1 MKRVLFF
8 LVVLCVFYCGAPGV
22 EHIIT
27 QKGGVFEFDGMR
39 LEFPEMSVVESTA
52 IEIEIKSTNKKT
64 YEHGFRRL
72 GTAFTVL
79 PHNVSFDEPGL
90 FSMPVENANT
100 VLAAQIGNG
109 FVPLASAVVDQGVL
123 TARIWHGGTYE
134 LIETP
139 QHYGIIGHTDGER
152 ALLVVTD
159 VYVSDHVKNLTQT
172 LKSGGYPYPVWT
184 FVYPG
189 ARSIRDNAQFLA
201 HELNKLH
208 EQYGDFLLDIVSFG
222 IGGLITHCYVS
233 DTALYQRDFSS
244 AIITAGTPFFGS
256 AFADI
261 ENATKASNPY
271 RFFYIDGLGAHVD
284 DILPESE
291 FIAWVSTQKGI
302 IRGHYYDNIEE
313 NKNFASLS
321 GRYRFDG
328 EFAEESNGDGLVSVP
343 ATMLTPIE
351 PVPFHVDHIAL
362 FEKPQIHAAIRE
374 FVQLYRSFTWPVLFS
389 KVWNGQE
396 TLSKIPEA
404 WEKEARLIYHKPA
417 DFDALVEFNRNMLNS
432 APENAIL
439 MTNGDNDTYPAW
451 FLQNK
456 GVRTDVI
463 IVNRSLLNL
472 PDYALFL
479 QEHGLPL
486 SVTRTELET
495 MEHDYNKETS
505 EFVSKSDKL
514 IKRLLKQKVRPVVFA
529 TTVYEPQKFG
539 YPLKLSGMVY
549 EIGEGEIDI
558 EKTKEFL
565 YTSLVDDVVS
575 SVIIDSLTEHIQNI
589 VANYAAS
596 SFKLAE
602 ALEKQEK
609 FADAL
614 KAMKFARRFGDTP
627 LFYLREAEMYTQ
639 MKRFD
644 LADSTL
650 EALLKMQNADVQLKR
665 EIALMYHNMDM
676 NDKAIKLLA
685 ECLQGDPNDRESL
698 ELIKEY
704 QEE

>member
-1 MKRVLFF
+1 MKKLLFILPMLLVLH
-8 LVVLCVFYCGAPGV
+8 CGAPGV

-52 IEIEIKSTNKKT
+52 IEIEIQSTNRKT
-64 YEHGFRRL
+64 YEHGFKRL

-79 PHNVSFDEPGL
+79 PHNVFFDEPAL

-109 FVPLASAVVDQGVL
+109 FVPLANAAVDGGRV

-134 LIETP
+134 LVEIP
-139 QHYGIIGHTDGER
+139 QRYGIIGHTDGER
-152 ALLVVTD
+152 ALLIVTD
-159 VYVSDHVKNLTQT
+159 VYVSDYVKNLAQT

-184 FVYPG
+184 FVFPG

-201 HELNKLH
+201 QELHKLH
-208 EQYGDFLLDIVSFG
+208 EHYGNFRLDIVSFG
-222 IGGLITHCYVS
+222 IGGLVTHCYVS

-244 AIITAGTPFFGS
+244 AIITVGTPFFGS
-256 AFADI
+256 AFADMK
-261 ENATKASNPY
+261 NSRKASSPY
-271 RFFYIDGLGAHVD
+271 RVFYIDGLGTHAN

-291 FIAWVSTQKGI
+291 LIAWVSTQKGI
-302 IRGHYYDNIEE
+302 IRGYYFDDIEE

-328 EFAEESNGDGLVSVP
+328 EFAEESDGDGLVSVP

-351 PVPFHVDHIAL
+351 PVPFHFDHIAL
-362 FEKPQIHAAIRE
+362 FENMSIHAAIRD

-389 KVWNGQE
+389 KVWNGKE
-396 TLSKIPEA
+396 SLSTIPET
-404 WEKEARLIYHKPA
+404 WEKEARLIYHRPA

-439 MTNGDNDTYPAW
+439 ITNGDNDTYPAW

-486 SVTRTELET
+486 SMTRAELDAVK
-495 MEHDYNKETS
+495 HDYNEETK

-549 EIGEGEIDI
+549 EIGEGEIDV
-558 EKTKEFL
+558 EQTKEFL

-575 SVIIDSLTEHIQNI
+575 SVVIDSLTEHIQNI

-609 FADAL
+609 YADAL
-614 KAMKFARRFGDTP
+614 EALKFARRFGDTP
-627 LFYLREAEMYTQ
+627 LFYLREATMYTELT
-639 MKRFD
+639 RFD

-650 EALLKMQNADVQLKR
+650 EALLKMQNVDVKLKKQ
-665 EIALMYHNMDM
+665 IARTYHDMDM
-676 NDKAIKLLA
+676 NRKAIKLLA
-685 ECLQGDPNDRESL
+685 
-698 ELIKEY
+698 
-704 QEE
+704 

>member
-1 MKRVLFF
+1 MKKLSLVLF
-8 LVVLCVFYCGAPGV
+8 VLLILHCGAPGV
-22 EHIIT
+22 QHIIT

-52 IEIEIKSTNKKT
+52 IEIEIQTTSKRT
-64 YEHGFRRL
+64 YEHGFSRL

-79 PHNVSFDEPGL
+79 PNSISFDEPAL
-90 FSMPVENANT
+90 FSMSVDNVNT
-100 VLAAQIGNG
+100 ALAVQINNG
-109 FVPLASAVVDQGVL
+109 FVPLASAAVDDGVL
-123 TARIWHGGTYE
+123 TAQIWHGGTYE
-134 LIETP
+134 LIEKP
-139 QHYGIIGHTDGER
+139 GDYGIIGHTDGER
-152 ALLVVTD
+152 ALLIVTD
-159 VYVSDHVKNLTQT
+159 IYVSDYVKNLAQT

-189 ARSIRDNAQFLA
+189 AHSIRDNAQFLA
-201 HELNKLH
+201 QELNKLH
-208 EQYGDFLLDIVSFG
+208 DNYGSFRLDVVSFG
-222 IGGLITHCYVS
+222 IGGLVTHYYVS
-233 DTALYQRDFSS
+233 DTALYQTDLSS
-244 AIITAGTPFFGS
+244 AIITVGTPFFGS
-256 AFADI
+256 AFVDF
-261 ENATKASNPY
+261 ENVTKASSPY
-271 RFFYIDGLGAHVD
+271 RFFYIDGFGAQAD
-284 DILPESE
+284 DIHPESE

-328 EFAEESNGDGLVSVP
+328 EFAEESDGDGLVSVP

-351 PVPFHVDHIAL
+351 PVPFHFDHIAL
-362 FEKPQIHAAIRE
+362 FEKPSIHAAIRD

-389 KVWNGQE
+389 KVWNGKE
-396 TLSKIPEA
+396 SLSTIPET
-404 WEKEARLIYHKPA
+404 WEKEARLIYHKSA
-417 DFDALVEFNRNMLNS
+417 DFDALVEFNQNMLNS
-432 APENAIL
+432 APQNAIL
-439 MTNGDNDTYPAW
+439 VTNGDNDTYPAW

-479 QEHGLPL
+479 QAHGLPL
-486 SVTRTELET
+486 NMTRAELEAL
-495 MEHDYNKETS
+495 EHDYNKETK
-505 EFVSKSDKL
+505 ELVTKSDKL
-514 IKRLLKQKVRPVVFA
+514 IKRLLKQKVRSVVFA

-549 EIGEGEIDI
+549 EIGEGEIDV
-558 EKTKEFL
+558 ERTKEFL
-565 YTSLVDDVVS
+565 YTSLVYDVVS
-575 SVIIDSLTEHIQNI
+575 SVGVDSLTEHIQNI

-602 ALEKQEK
+602 ALEEQEK
-609 FADAL
+609 YADAL
-614 KAMKFARRFGDTP
+614 EALKFARRFGDTP
-627 LFYLREAEMYTQ
+627 LFYLREATMYTE
-639 MKRFD
+639 MNRFD

-650 EALLKMQNADVQLKR
+650 EALLMMRDVDVKLKKQVAR
-665 EIALMYHNMDM
+665 TYHDMEM
-676 NDKAIKLLA
+676 NDKAINLLA
-685 ECLQGDPNDRESL
+685 ECLQEDPNDRESL